1 MKAHTPA
8 WWLFWSS
15 LGLILYTY
23 LGFPLLTVLRAR
35 LRPKPVRGG
44 PELPALSII
53 ITAHNEASVIEKKL
67 QNTLAQDYPPEKL
80 EVIVASDGSDDG
92 TNELVARFPS
102 PQVCL
107 LALPRQGK
115 NRALN
120 QAAAAAGGEVLVF
133 TDADS
138 MLQPGAL
145 RHLAA
150 PFNDPEVGGVG
161 GSYHYQKNGSGS
173 AGERRYWNFDL
184 RLRQLQSLSGSITGT
199 TGHIYAVRRQ
209 LFTPA
214 PPGVTDDAF
223 ISRQVVARHRRLV
236 FAPEARASGPIAD
249 LQGEFR
255 RKVRISTRGLNC
267 ILQQLYLLNP
277 FEYGFFSLQLFSH
290 KVLRRLMAFPLL
302 VLFFSSLRL
311 WNEGALFRLAGL
323 GQIGLHGAAALGLLL
338 RGTRLAR
345 LRFISLPFYLDL
357 VNLATVIAVVNLLRG
372 VHYDQW
378 IAEREA
384 GPGESAPGAEAP
396 PQPPESR
403 PYAQRKVQ

>member
-1 MKAHTPA
+1 MKTRTPS
-8 WWLFWSS
+8 WWLFWGS

-23 LGFPLLTVLRAR
+23 LGFPLLTVLRAW
-35 LRPKPVRGG
+35 LRPKPVRSG
-44 PELPALSII
+44 PELPRLSVI
-53 ITAHNEASVIEKKL
+53 ITAHNEAGVIEKKL
-67 QNTLAQDYPPEKL
+67 ENTLQQDYPPDKL

-92 TNELVARFPS
+92 TNELVRAFPS

-120 QAAAAAGGEVLVF
+120 QAAAAARGEVLVF

-145 RHLAA
+145 RSLAA

-161 GSYHYQKNGSGS
+161 GSYHYQKNGRGS

-184 RLRQLQSLSGSITGT
+184 RLRRLQSLSGSITGT
-199 TGHIYAVRRQ
+199 TGHIYAVRKQ

-223 ISRQVVARHRRLV
+223 ISRQVVAQHRRLV
-236 FAPEARASGPIAD
+236 FAPEARASGPIAGV
-249 LQGEFR
+249 QGEFR

-267 ILQQLYLLNP
+267 ILKQLYLLNP
-277 FEYGFFSLQLFSH
+277 FEYGFFSVQLFSH
-290 KVLRRLMAFPLL
+290 KVLRRLMAIPLL
-302 VLFFSSLRL
+302 VLFLSSLRL
-311 WNEGALFRLAGL
+311 WNHGLVFRLAGL
-323 GQIGLHGAAALGLLL
+323 GQIALHGAAALGFIF

-345 LRFISLPFYLDL
+345 LRLISLPFYLDL
-357 VNLATVIAVVNLLRG
+357 VNLATVIAMVNLLRG

-378 IAEREA
+378 LAERETA
-384 GPGESAPGAEAP
+384 PGEDAPAAQAAP
-396 PQPPESR
+396 PAQAPQPE
-403 PYAQRKVQ
+403 RKVL